1 MLFSYLNGNSLELKI
16 SRDLLQLSC
25 YSFEFSYPVST
36 LNGHYINLTVPFGAN

>member
-25 YSFEFSYPVST
+25 YCLESSYPVST
-36 LNGHYINLTVPFGAN
+36 LNGYLKVFRVL